1 MRKIWAIAFLLLAGC
16 EELQP
21 REVGRPVDLTGIN
34 AGVVVASTDFQRGAG
49 VADFIV
55 LDPQSLEFKTFRDL
69 ELLSADPLIQAF
81 PLVDPE
87 HIWVINRLGFDN
99 IQVLSPQHN
108 FTTVS
113 QFSVGNGANPQ
124 DILVLSPDKAY
135 VTRYET
141 PYSDVLIV
149 HPTRGTALGKIPLSR
164 FASNPD
170 QLPRPAAMVRAGD
183 HAFIAL
189 QNLDAFYN
197 WGANDM
203 ETGRL
208 VVVNVNTDQVVDA
221 DTATPELDPIV
232 LETRNPLALVSDPVS
247 DRIYVASAGLFVR
260 YHPEWSGV
268 EVVNPHTLKP
278 EAVLFRGDDPD
289 INGNIEDLA
298 VLPDQTAYLL
308 VTTFTSEQRFDS
320 KVLQVNLALGT
331 FLATV
336 YTAAPN
342 SMISDIVMDP
352 QGLLLI
358 ADRWSERPGL
368 VIYDTVTREFPATIS
383 LEPAPFALA
392 LWNRGI

>member
-1 MRKIWAIAFLLLAGC
+1 LRKIWAIAFLLLAGC

-34 AGVVVASTDFQRGAG
+34 AGVVVAATDFQRGAG

-55 LDPQSLEFKTFRDL
+55 LDPQSLNFKTFRDL

-170 QLPRPAAMVRAGD
+170 QLPRPAAMLRAGD

-208 VVVNVNTDQVVDA
+208 VVVNVDTDEVVDA

-232 LETRNPLALVSDPVS
+232 LETRNPLALVYDPVS

-268 EVVNPHTLKP
+268 EVVNPSTLRP
-278 EAVLFRGDDPD
+278 EGVLFRGDAPE
-289 INGNIEDLA
+289 INGNIVDLA
-298 VLPDQTAYLL
+298 VLPDLTGYLL
-308 VTTFTSEQRFDS
+308 VSTLTSDQRFNS
-320 KVLQVNLALGT
+320 KVLKVNLATGA
-331 FLATV
+331 FLDEI
-336 YTAAPN
+336 YTAAPEA
-342 SMISDIVMDP
+342 MISDIVLAP
-352 QGLLLI
+352 QDLLLI
-358 ADRWSERPGL
+358 ADRWYKRPAL
-368 VIYDTVTREFPATIS
+368 VIFDTGTDQIRAVIS

-392 LWNRGI
+392 LWHQ